1 MSNHHEPPIL
11 SVSDL
16 TALLK
21 TVVEETFPQV
31 WVAGEI
37 SNLTRAGSG
46 HLYFTLKDAE
56 AQLKAVMWRSAAER
70 VRFQLHDG
78 LEVIASGPLEVYGPR
93 GQYQIIVQQ
102 LQPQGVG
109 ALELALRQL
118 QQKLGAEGLFDPAR
132 KRPLP
137 RMPRRIALVT
147 SPSGAAVRDLI
158 QVITRRW
165 PPVELVIVPVAVQ
178 GACAAAEIAE
188 GLRRAAKLPG
198 VEVIITG
205 RGGGSLE
212 DLWCFN
218 EEAVARAI
226 AASPIPIVTAIGH
239 EIDVTIADL
248 VADRRALTPSEAGE
262 LVVPRLAEIRE
273 FLATA
278 RQRLITAL
286 RHRWRQSRTTLDGL
300 AQRRCFTR
308 PTERIHDLALRL
320 DEFEARLKTA
330 LTHQVESAKHRLGGL
345 ASTLHALSPLAV
357 LDRGYSLT
365 RKLPSGVVLRSV
377 SDLHVGDQMATR
389 LAQGTV
395 ISVVENFQEARSA
408 SDAP

>member
-1 MSNHHEPPIL
+1 MPNTREPPIL

-16 TALLK
+16 TTLLK
-21 TVVEETFPQV
+21 AVVEETFPQV

-70 VRFQLHDG
+70 VKFQLHDG
-78 LEVIASGPLEVYGPR
+78 LEVIASGPLEVYAPR

-102 LQPQGVG
+102 MQPQGLG

-118 QQKLGAEGLFDPAR
+118 QQKLDAEGLFDPAR

-165 PPVELVIVPVAVQ
+165 PPAELIIVPVAVQ
-178 GACAAAEIAE
+178 GEHAAREIAE
-188 GLRRAAKLPG
+188 GLRRAALLPE
-198 VEVIITG
+198 VDVIITG

-218 EEAVARAI
+218 EEVVARAI

-248 VADRRALTPSEAGE
+248 IADRRVLTPSEAGE
-262 LVVPRLAEIRE
+262 LVVPLLSEIRE
-273 FLATA
+273 FLSST
-278 RQRLITAL
+278 RQRLISAL
-286 RHRWRQSRTTLDGL
+286 QQRSRQARMTLDGL

-308 PTERIHDLALRL
+308 PTDRLHDLAARL
-320 DEFEARLKTA
+320 DDYETRLKQA
-330 LTHQVESAKHRLGGL
+330 LAHQMNSAKHRLGGF

-365 RKLPSGVVLRSV
+365 RKLPSGEVLRSV
-377 SDLHVGDQMATR
+377 SDLHVGDQISTR
-389 LAQGTV
+389 LSQGT
-395 ISVVENFQEARSA
+395 ITSVVESFEEAG
-408 SDAP
+408 D